1 MSDTTDLL
9 TNETTIEQVI
19 EPVVEHAAEP
29 VVEHAAEQVVE
40 HAAEQGVEHAAE
52 QGVEQAAEQGVE
64 QISENAVDKNV
75 ESALENAFE
84 NIVDKSLTSLIIRCK
99 LMKTSV
105 SLTPELI
112 DIIEKIMSHTPD
124 VFSEIEK
131 AVVEIVKDGKIDSKD
146 IPHFIIVVQKV
157 YQVIYSLKNT
167 KLDSKKRSEI
177 TASVLKYIVHLM
189 VLEGKLTIEEER
201 RAEFLKD
208 ADILIDSCIGL
219 LSFPKAIK
227 TKGCIKK
234 LFG

>member
-1 MSDTTDLL
+1 MSDTTELL
-9 TNETTIEQVI
+9 TNETTVEQVV
-19 EPVVEHAAEP
+19 ESVVEQVVEQEVKP
-29 VVEHAAEQVVE
+29 VEQVLEHAAEQVL
-40 HAAEQGVEHAAE
+40 EQV
-52 QGVEQAAEQGVE
+52 
-64 QISENAVDKNV
+64 SENAVDKIV

-84 NIVDKSLTSLIIRCK
+84 NIVDKSLTSLILRCK

-131 AVVEIVKDGKIDSKD
+131 AVIEIVKDGKIDSKD
-146 IPHFIIVVQKV
+146 IPLFIVVVQKV

-167 KLDSKKRSEI
+167 NLDSKKRSEI

-189 VLEGKLTIEEER
+189 VLEGKLTIEEDR
-201 RAEFLKD
+201 RSEFLKD

-219 LSFPKAIK
+219 LSFPKSIK
-227 TKGCIKK
+227 TKGCLKK